1 MVAGRTGLS
10 LVAALALVG
19 AGACGGAALVG
30 PHPRPDAS
38 APDAAADGD
47 APTADAPDADAADAP
62 DDATTDGDAPEVAA
76 PVLLGLPLPDAVA
89 PPRHLLP
96 GAATLTGAGR
106 T

>member
-30 PHPRPDAS
+30 PHPRLDAS

-47 APTADAPDADAADAP
+47 AATADASDANAADAP
-62 DDATTDGDAPEVAA
+62 DDATTDGDAPEDAEPSLV
-76 PVLLGLPLPDAVA
+76 GLPLPTCVA
-89 PPRHLLP
+89 PPIHLLAR
-96 GAATLTGAGR
+96 AATLK
-106 T
+106 